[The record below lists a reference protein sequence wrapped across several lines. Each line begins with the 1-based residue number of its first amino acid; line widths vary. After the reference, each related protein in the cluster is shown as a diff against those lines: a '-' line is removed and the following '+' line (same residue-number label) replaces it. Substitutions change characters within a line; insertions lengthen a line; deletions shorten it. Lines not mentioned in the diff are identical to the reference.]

1 MAKIIL
7 ITGFLGAGK
16 TTFMNSLIQAYEDKK
31 IGLIVNEFGEVNV
44 DGMTLR
50 KEGILMEELSNG
62 SIFCAC
68 IKSNFLNSLILLSE
82 KDLEYVFIEAS
93 GLADPSS
100 MPQILE
106 TIASKT
112 KSPYHYL
119 GAICIVDAETFLD
132 LYDILPAFERQVLYS
147 NGVIINKADL
157 IGPERIEETVDK
169 VRSINEK
176 ASIMVT
182 SYCDVDI
189 PGLVDRIGEPE
200 RIGEESTN
208 TVESRPKSFML
219 KPFGVLPHSLLE
231 EFLQEIGEASF
242 RIKGFVET
250 ETGFYRVNG
259 VGKHIRLE
267 KVEEKPEEGIL
278 VVISSVGIRM
288 MSILT
293 AAIDKHLKNLLTI
306 R

>member
-68 IKSNFLNSLILLSE
+68 IKTNFLNSLILLSE
-82 KDLEYVFIEAS
+82 KDLEYIFIEAS

-106 TIASKT
+106 TIAPKT

-119 GAICIVDAETFLD
+119 GAICIVDGESFLD
-132 LYDILPAFERQVLYS
+132 LYELLPAFERQILYS

-157 IGPERIEETVDK
+157 AGSDRIEETIEK
-169 VRSINEK
+169 VRSINDN
-176 ASIMVT
+176 ASVTIT
-182 SYCDVDI
+182 SYCEVDI
-189 PGLVDRIGEPE
+189 PGLVGKIGEPKVT
-200 RIGEESTN
+200 GEESTN

-219 KPFGVLPHSLLE
+219 RPSGVLPHSRLE
-231 EFLQEIGEASF
+231 EFLQEISEAAF

-250 ETGFYRVNG
+250 ERGFYRVNG

-293 AAIDKHLKNLLTI
+293 AAIDKHLKNQLMI

>member
-1 MAKIIL
+1 MTNIIL

-16 TTFMNSLIQAYEDKK
+16 TTFMNSLIKSYADKK
-31 IGLIVNEFGEVNV
+31 IGLIVNEFGEVNI

-50 KEGILMEELSNG
+50 KDGILMEELSNG

-106 TIASKT
+106 SIKAKT
-112 KSPYHYL
+112 KSSYHYL
-119 GAICIVDAETFLD
+119 GAICIVDGETFLD
-132 LYDILPAFERQVLYS
+132 LYDILPAFERQIQYS

-157 IGPERIEETVDK
+157 AGPDLIEETMDK

-176 ASIMVT
+176 ASIAIT
-182 SYCDVDI
+182 SYCEVDI
-189 PGLVDRIGEPE
+189 PGLVGKIGEPE
-200 RIGEESTN
+200 RTGEESTN
-208 TVESRPKSFML
+208 TVESRPKSFIL
-219 KPFGVLPHSLLE
+219 LPSGPLPHSRLE
-231 EFLQEIGEASF
+231 EFLDEIGGSTF
-242 RIKGFVET
+242 RIKGFIET
-250 ETGFYRVNG
+250 EMGFYRVNG

-267 KVEEKPEEGIL
+267 KVEEKPEEEIL

-293 AAIDKHLKNLLTI
+293 TAIDKHLKGQLAI

>member
-1 MAKIIL
+1 MANIIL

-31 IGLIVNEFGEVNV
+31 IGLIVNEFGEVNI

-106 TIASKT
+106 SIRPKT

-119 GAICIVDAETFLD
+119 GSVCIVDGESFLD
-132 LYDILPAFERQVLYS
+132 LYDILPAFERQVQYS
-147 NGVIINKADL
+147 NGIIINKADL
-157 IGPERIEETVDK
+157 AGPSLIEETIDK
-169 VRSINEK
+169 IRSINER
-176 ASIMVT
+176 ANITVT

-189 PGLVDRIGEPE
+189 FGLVGAIEEPE
-200 RIGEESTN
+200 RAGVESTN
-208 TVESRPKSFML
+208 TVESRPKSFIL
-219 KPFGVLPHSLLE
+219 RPTGPLPHSRAE
-231 EFLQEIGEASF
+231 EFLKEIGGSTF
-242 RIKGFVET
+242 RIKGFIET
-250 ETGFYRVNG
+250 EMGFYRVNG
-259 VGKHIRLE
+259 VGKRIRLE
-267 KVEEKPEEGIL
+267 KVEEKPEEEIL

-293 AAIDKHLKNLLTI
+293 TAIDKHLKTQLTI
-306 R
+306 N

>member
-16 TTFMNSLIQAYEDKK
+16 TTFMNSLIQAYENKK

-68 IKSNFLNSLILLSE
+68 IKTNFLNSLILLSE
-82 KDLEYVFIEAS
+82 KDLEYIFIEAS

-106 TIASKT
+106 TIAPKT

-119 GAICIVDAETFLD
+119 GAICIVDGESFLD
-132 LYDILPAFERQVLYS
+132 LYELLPAFERQILYS

-157 IGPERIEETVDK
+157 AGSDRIEETIEK
-169 VRSINEK
+169 VRSINDN
-176 ASIMVT
+176 ASVTIT
-182 SYCDVDI
+182 SYCEVDI
-189 PGLVDRIGEPE
+189 PGLVGKIGEPKVT
-200 RIGEESTN
+200 GEESTN

-219 KPFGVLPHSLLE
+219 RPSGVLPHSRLE
-231 EFLQEIGEASF
+231 EFLQEISEAAF

-250 ETGFYRVNG
+250 ERGFYRVNG

-293 AAIDKHLKNLLTI
+293 AAIDKHLKNQLTI

>member
-1 MAKIIL
+1 MANIIL

-16 TTFMNSLIQAYEDKK
+16 TTFMNSLIKAYEDKK
-31 IGLIVNEFGEVNV
+31 IGLIVNEFGEINV

-50 KEGILMEELSNG
+50 KDGILMEELSNG

-68 IKSNFLNSLILLSE
+68 IKSNFLNSLIHLAE

-106 TIASKT
+106 TIRPKT
-112 KSPYHYL
+112 KVPYQYL
-119 GAICIVDAETFLD
+119 GAICIVDGESFLD

-147 NGVIINKADL
+147 NGIIINKADL
-157 IGPERIEETVDK
+157 ADPGQIEKTIAK
-169 VRSINEK
+169 VRSINER
-176 ASIMVT
+176 AAIMIT
-182 SYCDVDI
+182 SYCEVDI
-189 PGLVDRIGEPE
+189 PHLVDHIGEPKG
-200 RIGEESTN
+200 IGEESTN
-208 TVESRPKSFML
+208 TLESRPKSFML
-219 KPFGVLPHSLLE
+219 RPSGALPHSLLE
-231 EFLQEIGEASF
+231 EFLKEISEATF

-267 KVEEKPEEGIL
+267 KVEDKPEEEIL
-278 VVISSVGIRM
+278 VVISSIGIRM

-293 AAIDKHLKNLLTI
+293 ASIDKHLKNQLTI